1 MSDDRLFASN
11 NAIGR
16 KWYALNLLILS
27 VIAGGTH
34 YLFNEHIIPHVTTD
48 VYELIAKGFLYF
60 AYLIYTVTF
69 FALIERRLYDVTG
82 TRDSKGY
89 RNTSS
94 ILTLSIFAVGL
105 ELFCKWKNFST
116 PIPEEIITLSA
127 HVLGVIFV
135 LIMIILLFMKGS
147 ISNLSYE
154 QYRRKI
160 KYE

>member
-16 KWYALNLLILS
+16 KWYALNLLILG
-27 VIAGGTH
+27 VITGGTH
-34 YLFNEHIIPHVTTD
+34 YLFNTHIIPYVTTE
-48 VYELIAKGFLYF
+48 VYEIIAKGFLYF
-60 AYLIYTVTF
+60 AYVIYLITF

-82 TRDSKGY
+82 TRESKGY

-105 ELFCKWKNFST
+105 DVFCQWKKVNT
-116 PIPEEIITLSA
+116 PIPEEIIALAA
-127 HVLGVIFV
+127 HLLGAIFV
-135 LIMIILLFMKGS
+135 LIMIVLLFIKGS

-154 QYRRKI
+154 QYKRKI

>member
-135 LIMIILLFMKGS
+135 LLFMKGS

>member
-1 MSDDRLFASN
+1 MCVDRLFASN

-16 KWYALNLLILS
+16 KWYFFNLIILS
-27 VIAGGTH
+27 LIVGGTY
-34 YLFNEHIIPHVTTD
+34 YLFENHIIPHVTTE
-48 VYELIAKGFLYF
+48 VYEIIAKGFLYF

-82 TRDSKGY
+82 TRDSNGY

-94 ILTLSIFAVGL
+94 ILTLAIFIVGFYFYYNWKQPSI
-105 ELFCKWKNFST
+105 
-116 PIPEEIITLSA
+116 PISEGIITLA
-127 HVLGVIFV
+127 ATILGVIF
-135 LIMIILLFMKGS
+135 LIIMIVLMFLKGS
-147 ISNLSYE
+147 ISNLTYE

>member
-27 VIAGGTH
+27 LIAGGTH

-105 ELFCKWKNFST
+105 GLFCKWKNFST

-154 QYRRKI
+154 QSRRKI